1 MRRAALTLALALLL
15 AATGAACG
23 GGGGGSSPTEPG
35 PTTPPPTNGLSFTA
49 AGSPSGASLF
59 LSRSNEGNEILEL
72 ALEARS
78 LGGVY
83 GVYFDLTYPA
93 GVLSFDSATEGS
105 LLSAGGTPT
114 TFQVS
119 DQGGRL
125 VVAVSRLGQVGGA
138 GGSGTV
144 VTLRFRATAD
154 GNGQLTF
161 SNNAAETQD
170 NRTLDAQWIGGSVA
184 ANL

>member
-1 MRRAALTLALALLL
+1 MRRAGLAFALAVLL

-35 PTTPPPTNGLSFTA
+35 PPPPPATGGLSFTA
-49 AGSPSGASLF
+49 DGSPSGASLF
-59 LSRSNEGNEILEL
+59 LSRANQGDEILEL

-83 GVYFDLTYPA
+83 GVYFDLTYPS
-93 GVLSFDSATEGS
+93 GVLSFEGATEGD

-114 TFQVS
+114 TFQVA
-119 DQGGRL
+119 DRGGRL
-125 VVAVSRLGQVGGA
+125 VVGVSRLGQVGGA

-144 VTLRFRATAD
+144 LTLRFRATAD
-154 GNGQLTF
+154 GNGQLSF

-170 NRTLDAQWIGGSVA
+170 NRTLDADWIGGSVSA
-184 ANL
+184 DL

>member
-1 MRRAALTLALALLL
+1 MKRLATVLALALVLV
-15 AATGAACG
+15 AGGAAC
-23 GGGGGSSPTEPG
+23 GGGGGSSPTEPN
-35 PTTPPPTNGLSFTA
+35 PNPPPATGGLTFTA
-49 AGSPSGASLF
+49 GGSPSGPSLF
-59 LSRSNEGNEILEL
+59 LSRTNDGDEILEL

-83 GVYFDLTYPA
+83 GVYFDLTYPS
-93 GVLSFDSATEGS
+93 GVLTFEGAS
-105 LLSAGGTPT
+105 EGALLGAGGTPT
-114 TFQVS
+114 TFQVA
-119 DQGGRL
+119 DRGGRL

-170 NRTLDAQWIGGSVA
+170 NRTLDAQWIGGSVSA
-184 ANL
+184 D